1 MVQSESCKENGD
13 NMRKMM
19 LMKKI
24 FKMFNRTYKSAGMI
38 MLTGLFLTACGT
50 TPSTEPP
57 VMEPTVIAETAAEES
72 TPKTEATEET
82 TAAILTDE
90 TEAGAGSENEASNE
104 KPGSAAVPNPITV
117 VDSSSE
123 FAKIGLKL
131 ELPQNEQWCRDPVY
145 TFIDG
150 KVAQIQF
157 HDEIVG
163 SDAVARAAKVE
174 EGDISGVYYV
184 FDEKKEQT
192 WTTELSDGAK
202 VDIRIQITI
211 DGADIHGV
219 LATWSQ
225 GGFNYTLWEDDA
237 WENPESVAK
246 LAMDIMR
253 ASEVDAK

>member
-1 MVQSESCKENGD
+1 
-13 NMRKMM
+13 
-19 LMKKI
+19 MKKTYN
-24 FKMFNRTYKSAGMI
+24 MFNRKWKLTGTI

-57 VMEPTVIAETAAEES
+57 VVEPTVIAETAAEEN
-72 TPKTEATEET
+72 TPETEAAEET
-82 TAAILTDE
+82 TEEILTGQTVEEVRE
-90 TEAGAGSENEASNE
+90 TEIGAGSGNETSNE

-123 FAKIGLKL
+123 FANIGLKL
-131 ELPQNEQWCRDPVY
+131 ELPQNEQWCRNPVY
-145 TFIDG
+145 TLIDG

-157 HDEIVG
+157 RDEIVG
-163 SDAVARAAKVE
+163 SDAVARAAKAE

-192 WTTELSDGAK
+192 WTTELSDGTK

-225 GGFNYTLWEDDA
+225 GGINYTLWEDDA

-253 ASEVDAK
+253 ASEADAK

>member
-1 MVQSESCKENGD
+1 
-13 NMRKMM
+13 
-19 LMKKI
+19 MKKTYN
-24 FKMFNRTYKSAGMI
+24 MFNRKWKLTGTI

-57 VMEPTVIAETAAEES
+57 VVEPTVIAETAAEES
-72 TPKTEATEET
+72 TPEIEAAEET
-82 TAAILTDE
+82 TAAILTDQAVEEERE
-90 TEAGAGSENEASNE
+90 TETGAGSGNETSNE

-123 FAKIGLKL
+123 FANIGLKL
-131 ELPQNEQWCRDPVY
+131 ELPQNEQWCRNPVY
-145 TFIDG
+145 TLIDG

-157 HDEIVG
+157 RDEIVG
-163 SDAVARAAKVE
+163 SDAVARAAKAE

-184 FDEKKEQT
+184 FDEEKEQT
-192 WTTELSDGAK
+192 WTAELSDGTK

-225 GGFNYTLWEDDA
+225 GGINYTLWEDDA

-253 ASEVDAK
+253 ASEADAK

>member
-1 MVQSESCKENGD
+1 
-13 NMRKMM
+13 
-19 LMKKI
+19 MKKTYN
-24 FKMFNRTYKSAGMI
+24 MFNRKWKLTGTI

-57 VMEPTVIAETAAEES
+57 VVEPTVIAETAAEEN
-72 TPKTEATEET
+72 TPETEAAEET
-82 TAAILTDE
+82 TEEILTDQTVEEVRE
-90 TEAGAGSENEASNE
+90 TEIGAGSGNETSNE

-123 FAKIGLKL
+123 FANIGLKL
-131 ELPQNEQWCRDPVY
+131 ELPQNEQWCRNPVY
-145 TFIDG
+145 TLIDG

-157 HDEIVG
+157 RDEIVG
-163 SDAVARAAKVE
+163 SDAVARAAKAE

-192 WTTELSDGAK
+192 WTTELSDGTK

-225 GGFNYTLWEDDA
+225 GGINYTLWEDNA
-237 WENPESVAK
+237 WENSESVAK

-253 ASEVDAK
+253 ASEADAK

>member
-1 MVQSESCKENGD
+1 
-13 NMRKMM
+13 
-19 LMKKI
+19 MKKTYN
-24 FKMFNRTYKSAGMI
+24 MFNRKWKLTGTI

-57 VMEPTVIAETAAEES
+57 VVEPTVIAETAAEEN
-72 TPKTEATEET
+72 TPETEATEET
-82 TAAILTDE
+82 TEEILTGQTVEEVRE
-90 TEAGAGSENEASNE
+90 TEIGAGSGNETSNE

-123 FAKIGLKL
+123 FANIGLKL
-131 ELPQNEQWCRDPVY
+131 ELPQNEQWCRNPVY
-145 TFIDG
+145 TLIDG

-157 HDEIVG
+157 RDEIVG
-163 SDAVARAAKVE
+163 SDAVARAAKAE

-192 WTTELSDGAK
+192 WTTELSDGTK

-225 GGFNYTLWEDDA
+225 GGINYTLWEDDA

-246 LAMDIMR
+246 LAMDIIR
-253 ASEVDAK
+253 VSEADVK

>member
-1 MVQSESCKENGD
+1 
-13 NMRKMM
+13 
-19 LMKKI
+19 MKKTYN
-24 FKMFNRTYKSAGMI
+24 MFNRKWKLTGTI

-57 VMEPTVIAETAAEES
+57 VVEPTVIAETAAEES
-72 TPKTEATEET
+72 TPETEAAEET
-82 TAAILTDE
+82 TAAILTGE
-90 TEAGAGSENEASNE
+90 TEIGAGSGNETSNE

-123 FAKIGLKL
+123 FANIGLKL
-131 ELPQNEQWCRDPVY
+131 ELPQNEQWCRNPVY
-145 TFIDG
+145 TLIDG

-157 HDEIVG
+157 RDEIVG
-163 SDAVARAAKVE
+163 SDAVARAAKAE

-192 WTTELSDGAK
+192 WTTELSDGTK

-225 GGFNYTLWEDDA
+225 GGINYTLWEDNA

-253 ASEVDAK
+253 ASEADAK

>member
-1 MVQSESCKENGD
+1 
-13 NMRKMM
+13 
-19 LMKKI
+19 
-24 FKMFNRTYKSAGMI
+24 

-57 VMEPTVIAETAAEES
+57 VVEPTVIAETVTEEN
-72 TPKTEATEET
+72 TPETEATEET
-82 TAAILTDE
+82 TEEILTGQTVEEVRE
-90 TEAGAGSENEASNE
+90 TEIGAGSGNETSNE

-123 FAKIGLKL
+123 FANIGLKL
-131 ELPQNEQWCRDPVY
+131 ELPQNEQWCRNPVY
-145 TFIDG
+145 TLIDG

-157 HDEIVG
+157 RDEIVG
-163 SDAVARAAKVE
+163 SDAVARAAKAE

-192 WTTELSDGAK
+192 WTTELSDGTK

-225 GGFNYTLWEDDA
+225 GGINYTLWEDDA

-253 ASEVDAK
+253 ASEADAK

>member
-1 MVQSESCKENGD
+1 
-13 NMRKMM
+13 
-19 LMKKI
+19 MKKTYN
-24 FKMFNRTYKSAGMI
+24 MFNRKWKLTGTI

-57 VMEPTVIAETAAEES
+57 VVEPTVIAETAAEES
-72 TPKTEATEET
+72 TPETEAAEET
-82 TAAILTDE
+82 TEEILTDQTVEEVRE
-90 TEAGAGSENEASNE
+90 TETGAGSGNETSNE
-104 KPGSAAVPNPITV
+104 KPGSAAVPNPIIV

-123 FAKIGLKL
+123 FANIGLKL
-131 ELPQNEQWCRDPVY
+131 ELPQNEQWCRNPVY
-145 TFIDG
+145 TLIDG

-157 HDEIVG
+157 RDEIVG
-163 SDAVARAAKVE
+163 SDAVARAAKAE

-192 WTTELSDGAK
+192 WTTELSDGTK

-225 GGFNYTLWEDDA
+225 GGINYTLWEDNA
-237 WENPESVAK
+237 WENSESVAK

-253 ASEVDAK
+253 ASEADAK

>member
-1 MVQSESCKENGD
+1 
-13 NMRKMM
+13 
-19 LMKKI
+19 MKKTYS
-24 FKMFNRTYKSAGMI
+24 MFNRKWKLTGTI

-57 VMEPTVIAETAAEES
+57 VVEPTVIAETVTEENTPETEAAEE
-72 TPKTEATEET
+72 TTEE
-82 TAAILTDE
+82 ILTGQTVEEVRE
-90 TEAGAGSENEASNE
+90 TEIGAGSGNETSNE

-123 FAKIGLKL
+123 FANIGLKL
-131 ELPQNEQWCRDPVY
+131 ELPQNEQWCRNPVY
-145 TFIDG
+145 TLIDG

-157 HDEIVG
+157 RDEIVG
-163 SDAVARAAKVE
+163 SDAVARAAKAE

-192 WTTELSDGAK
+192 WTTELSDGTK

-225 GGFNYTLWEDDA
+225 GGINYTLWEDDA

-246 LAMDIMR
+246 LAMDIIR
-253 ASEVDAK
+253 VSEADVK

>member
-1 MVQSESCKENGD
+1 
-13 NMRKMM
+13 
-19 LMKKI
+19 
-24 FKMFNRTYKSAGMI
+24 
-38 MLTGLFLTACGT
+38 MLTGVLLAACGT
-50 TPSTEPP
+50 APSTEPSATESK
-57 VMEPTVIAETAAEES
+57 VVTEAIKEES
-72 TPKTEATEET
+72 TQETETTEEANVEIST
-82 TAAILTDE
+82 DLTEEEESDTE
-90 TEAGAGSENEASNE
+90 TGAGNGNEINNE
-104 KPGSAAVPNPITV
+104 MPGNTAVPNPITAV
-117 VDSSSE
+117 ESTAE

-131 ELPQNEQWCRDPVY
+131 ELPQNEQWCRDLSY
-145 TFIDG
+145 TIIDG

-163 SDAVARAAKVE
+163 SDAVARAAKAE

-192 WTTELSDGAK
+192 WATELSDGTK
-202 VDIRIQITI
+202 VDIKIKITI

-225 GGFNYTLWEDDA
+225 GGINYTLWEDDA

-246 LAMDIMR
+246 LAMEIMK

>member
-1 MVQSESCKENGD
+1 
-13 NMRKMM
+13 
-19 LMKKI
+19 MKKTYN
-24 FKMFNRTYKSAGMI
+24 MFNRKWKLTGTI

-57 VMEPTVIAETAAEES
+57 VVEPTVIAETVTEENTPETEAAEE
-72 TPKTEATEET
+72 TTEE
-82 TAAILTDE
+82 ILTDQTVEEVRE
-90 TEAGAGSENEASNE
+90 TEIGAGSGNETSNE

-123 FAKIGLKL
+123 FANIGLKL
-131 ELPQNEQWCRDPVY
+131 ELPQNEQWCRNPVY
-145 TFIDG
+145 TLIDG

-157 HDEIVG
+157 RDEIVG
-163 SDAVARAAKVE
+163 SDAVARAAKAE

-192 WTTELSDGAK
+192 WTTELSDGTK

-225 GGFNYTLWEDDA
+225 GGINYTLWEDNA

-253 ASEVDAK
+253 ASEADAK

>member
-1 MVQSESCKENGD
+1 
-13 NMRKMM
+13 
-19 LMKKI
+19 MKKTYN
-24 FKMFNRTYKSAGMI
+24 MFNRKWKLTGTI

-57 VMEPTVIAETAAEES
+57 VVEPTVIAETVTEENTPETEAAEE
-72 TPKTEATEET
+72 TTEE
-82 TAAILTDE
+82 ILTGQTVEEVRE
-90 TEAGAGSENEASNE
+90 TEIGAGSGNETSNE

-123 FAKIGLKL
+123 FANIGLKL
-131 ELPQNEQWCRDPVY
+131 ELPQNEQWCCNPVY
-145 TFIDG
+145 TLIDG

-157 HDEIVG
+157 RDEIVG
-163 SDAVARAAKVE
+163 SDAVARAAKAE

-192 WTTELSDGAK
+192 WTTELSDGTK

-225 GGFNYTLWEDDA
+225 GGINYTLWEDDA

-246 LAMDIMR
+246 LAMDIIR
-253 ASEVDAK
+253 VSEADVK

>member
-1 MVQSESCKENGD
+1 
-13 NMRKMM
+13 
-19 LMKKI
+19 MKKTYN
-24 FKMFNRTYKSAGMI
+24 MFNRKWKLTGTI

-57 VMEPTVIAETAAEES
+57 VVEPTVIAETVTEENTPETEAAEE
-72 TPKTEATEET
+72 TTEE
-82 TAAILTDE
+82 ILTDQTVEEVRE
-90 TEAGAGSENEASNE
+90 TEIGAGSGNKTSNE

-123 FAKIGLKL
+123 FANIGLKL
-131 ELPQNEQWCRDPVY
+131 ELPQNEQWCRNPVY
-145 TFIDG
+145 TLIDG

-157 HDEIVG
+157 RDEIVG
-163 SDAVARAAKVE
+163 SDAVARAAKAE

-192 WTTELSDGAK
+192 WTTELSDGTK

-225 GGFNYTLWEDDA
+225 GGINYTLWEDNA
-237 WENPESVAK
+237 WENLESVAK

-253 ASEVDAK
+253 TSEADAK